1 MVRIDSRKIVEKHE
15 CEREFFMNKSYN
27 NILKSIYDEFIIS
40 DIENK
45 IGVIDDDNLDEIIER
60 VIKYVKRHYVI
71 DYQKKRMRPR
81 IANFYRKHKKFT
93 RCMLIS
99 ISIFDENSD
108 IIDLVKQNN
117 FNKCGKWEVDHI
129 VPISQKYNKFSKRN
143 FRLKN
148 RLGNLTLLT
157 KDTNSRISNESF
169 YQKRKVLD
177 DNERMLKVNEIFNVN
192 KINISK
198 KDIRAR
204 EEELNGLIYKI
215 FIENDGEIFKS
226 KIRMLKGNNS
236 INVVKGK

>member
-1 MVRIDSRKIVEKHE
+1 MVRIDSRKIVEKHK
-15 CEREFFMNKSYN
+15 CERTFFMNKSYN

-45 IGVIDDDNLDEIIER
+45 IGKFDNDNLDEIINR
-60 VIKYVKRHYVI
+60 VIKYVKRHYDI
-71 DYQKKRMRPR
+71 DYQNNKITSR
-81 IANFYRKHKKFT
+81 ISNFYGKHKKFT

-108 IIDLVKQNN
+108 IIDLVGKNN
-117 FNKCGKWEVDHI
+117 FYESGKWEVDHI
-129 VPISQKYNKFSKRN
+129 VPSSQKYNKFNKRN
-143 FRLKN
+143 VRLKN
-148 RLGNLTLLT
+148 RIGNLTLLT

-177 DNERMLKVNEIFNVN
+177 DNERVLKVNEIFNVN
-192 KINISK
+192 KTNISK

-215 FIENDGEIFKS
+215 FIENNGEVFKS